1 MSQSDRLSQS
11 ERFITSLVAGAIA
24 GGIAKTA
31 IAPLDR
37 TKINFQIQNKI
48 FSFNGAFEFLA
59 TSYKRDGITSLWRG
73 NSATMARIIPYAA
86 IQYSSHEQFKHLLKV
101 NTNAQKKT
109 RPHRSFIAGSLA
121 GVISTSAT
129 YPLDLARARMAV
141 SQQNKYH
148 SLIEVFIKTIREE
161 GAFAL
166 YRGLVPTLLGV
177 IPYAGCSFF
186 TYEMLKMLHHELN
199 GTDNPHPTLRLL
211 FGAIAGLIGQS
222 ASYPL
227 DIVRRRMQTHQGYT
241 EIGVIGTMIKVVHEE
256 GIRHGLYKG
265 LSLNWVKGP
274 IAVGISF
281 TSFDLI
287 SNTIRTLIVVEPYIT
302 NGAAAA
308 ATTNTTNR
316 HHAAR

>member
-1 MSQSDRLSQS
+1 
-11 ERFITSLVAGAIA
+11 
-24 GGIAKTA
+24 
-31 IAPLDR
+31 
-37 TKINFQIQNKI
+37 
-48 FSFNGAFEFLA
+48 
-59 TSYKRDGITSLWRG
+59 
-73 NSATMARIIPYAA
+73 
-86 IQYSSHEQFKHLLKV
+86 
-101 NTNAQKKT
+101 
-109 RPHRSFIAGSLA
+109 
-121 GVISTSAT
+121 
-129 YPLDLARARMAV
+129 MAV

-186 TYEMLKMLHHELN
+186 TYEMLKMLHHGKLFLLPFFSFGLHASIFVNSFKPILDHIELN